1 MKASRPPTALPSLLE
16 QLEARYAMRVLWALR
31 DGQPQT
37 FRVLQD
43 SAGGVTPNTLNTR
56 LKSLRSADL
65 LEHNGSGYRLTALGQ
80 QLVRGME
87 VWQPLARRGQTLTV
101 RETPG
106 PSARPPRTVGRA
118 RGGPLK
124 SRRDRSAQS
133 GAVHPDPAR
142 PA

>member
-1 MKASRPPTALPSLLE
+1 MKARSFPSALPSLLE

-56 LKSLRSADL
+56 LKSLRATGL
-65 LEHNGSGYRLTALGQ
+65 LEHNGAGYRLTALGQ
-80 QLVRGME
+80 QLVQGLQA
-87 VWQPLARRGQTLTV
+87 WQPLARRQQTEHEAAEPT
-101 RETPG
+101 
-106 PSARPPRTVGRA
+106 ARPSRAMDRERAAPLKPRTGRRA
-118 RGGPLK
+118 R
-124 SRRDRSAQS
+124 S
-133 GAVHPDPAR
+133 GAARPDPAR